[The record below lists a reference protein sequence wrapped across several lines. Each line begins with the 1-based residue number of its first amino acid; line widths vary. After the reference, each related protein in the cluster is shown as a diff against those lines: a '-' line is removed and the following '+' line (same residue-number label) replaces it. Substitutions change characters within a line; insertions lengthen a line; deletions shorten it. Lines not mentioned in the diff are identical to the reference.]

1 MTDPSPQRAQVR
13 LRIEAHESLP
23 ELLDRLR
30 AVPNRAV
37 VLEIPDHSALLLTA
51 SEFRTLKEITDQS
64 RITLSLDTDDPLRAQ
79 LASMLGLTTLAHKP
93 SETDGW
99 RPEPTALGSSKAFGT
114 WKSRARD
121 DEAKKPID
129 ASRMPASTGLDATS
143 TSTTTRPT
151 RRRLGSTAP
160 GAADL
165 PGGAAG
171 EETVSALDYLD
182 EPEPF
187 WNPRTIGRII
197 AALLVLALIGG
208 AAGWYFMP
216 SVTVTA
222 RLKETSLSTSFVYTV
237 AAEGATLPSD
247 AVFSLPATQGA
258 ATVPFTI
265 TTPATGKKAVPL
277 DSASGTVVLRNPG
290 SAAVKVPA
298 GTRLANHADIGYTT
312 TAEVEVPAAN
322 GDGPGE
328 TTVAVKAEQAGTTGN
343 QPQGYLTGKIDTL
356 GIFFSNR
363 DGAIEGGT
371 DSETTVVAQAD
382 IDKLESELNANLPK
396 AAAAGWESTLTD
408 GQNIVAQS
416 VQPET
421 PQYTVQQKAGDV
433 ADTVTLQGTVAV
445 TGLIYRKADVEAKS
459 REVAAQQ
466 MAPSV
471 PQGYGLVAG
480 SVVLGEP
487 EVLAEASDSIQY
499 RVTATGVAQATFDQA
514 AQDALRTQIAGKGW
528 DEAQQ
533 IAAGNPAL
541 ASVSFSHAPG
551 WWPQGMPQADSR
563 ITVVVDSSLSGATN
577 APAGSPEASPA
588 PGDGSGT

>member
-1 MTDPSPQRAQVR
+1 
-13 LRIEAHESLP
+13 IEAHESLP

-37 VLEIPDHSALLLTA
+37 ILEIPDHSALLLTA

-64 RITLSLDTDDPLRAQ
+64 RITLSLDTDDPLRGQ
-79 LASMLGLTTLAHKP
+79 LASMLGLKTLVRKP

-114 WKSRARD
+114 WKSRVKD

-129 ASRMPASTGLDATS
+129 ASRMPASTGLDGTATS
-143 TSTTTRPT
+143 PSSTRPT

-187 WNPRTIGRII
+187 WNPRTIARIV

-237 AAEGATLPSD
+237 AAEGATAPSD
-247 AVFSLPATQGA
+247 AVFSLPATQGS

-277 DSASGTVVLRNPG
+277 DTASGKVVLRNPG

-328 TTVAVKAEQAGTTGN
+328 TTVEVKAEQAGSVGN
-343 QPQGYLTGKIDTL
+343 QPQGYLTGKIDAL
-356 GIFFSNR
+356 GVFFSNR
-363 DGAIEGGT
+363 DAAIEGGT

-416 VQPET
+416 VRPET
-421 PQYTVQQKAGDV
+421 PQYTVQQKAGD
-433 ADTVTLQGTVAV
+433 ATDTVTLQGTVAV

-459 REVAAQQ
+459 KEVAAQQ
-466 MAPSV
+466 MAPTV
-471 PQGYGLVAG
+471 PQGYGLVA
-480 SVVLGEP
+480 SSIALGEP
-487 EVLAEASDSIQY
+487 EVLAEAADSIQY
-499 RVTATGVAQATFDQA
+499 RVSATGIAQATFDQA

-541 ASVSFSHAPG
+541 ASVTFSHAPG

-563 ITVVVDSSLSGATN
+563 ITVTVDPSLSSTAN
-577 APAGSPEASPA
+577 APAGSPEASPT
-588 PGDGSGT
+588 PGAGAGT